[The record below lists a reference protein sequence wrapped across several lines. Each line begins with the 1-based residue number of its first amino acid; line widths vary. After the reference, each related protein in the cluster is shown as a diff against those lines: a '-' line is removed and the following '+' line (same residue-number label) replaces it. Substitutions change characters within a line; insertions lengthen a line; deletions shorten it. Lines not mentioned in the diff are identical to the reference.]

1 MDKQQQVTGGLTMAL
16 VKVQG
21 RGQVTIP
28 AKFREALDIET
39 GYTLM
44 LQQTG
49 ERRFTVE
56 VIPRR
61 TLADFPTFDVDVDM
75 EHVREQMGQ
84 DIADRVYPRHDP
96 REVLDMAQREAAAT
110 QEA

>member
-1 MDKQQQVTGGLTMAL
+1 MDKQQQVAGGFVMAL

-28 AKFREALDIET
+28 AKFREALDIEA
-39 GYTLM
+39 GCTLM

-84 DIADRVYPRHDP
+84 DIADRVYPRQDP
-96 REVLDMAQREAAAT
+96 REVLDMAQREAAASR
-110 QEA
+110 EA

>member
-1 MDKQQQVTGGLTMAL
+1 MDKQQQVTGGFTMAL

-21 RGQVTIP
+21 RGQITLP
-28 AKFREALDIET
+28 AKFRQALGIET

-61 TLADFPTFDVDVDM
+61 TLADFPTFDVDVEM
-75 EHVREQMGQ
+75 EDVRGQIGQ
-84 DIADRVYPRHDP
+84 DIADRVYPRRDP
-96 REVLDMAQREAAAT
+96 RDPRDMAQSEAAAT
-110 QEA
+110 REA